1 MNRNLLLLNITGIS
15 LTALA
20 CAHAEN
26 GFYVRADVGGTW
38 TEDTELREYFGSVA
52 PGSKV
57 TFTPGGRFGIN
68 GGYQLTDW
76 FAAEAQMGVMTS
88 SIDTM
93 TGADRVDAFFSNYP
107 FLLNGRFQWP
117 STCRF
122 TPYIGGGAG
131 LSVATV
137 SIDEID
143 LNGTSIEGTSADA
156 VFGYQGFAGISYR
169 LNDSMLLGLEYRYY
183 GTTAPSWDAENISGH
198 MKFGRI
204 ETHAVTFAFTY
215 KF

>member
-20 CAHAEN
+20 GAHAEN

-88 SIDTM
+88 SIDRPGT
-93 TGADRVDAFFSNYP
+93 T
-107 FLLNGRFQWP
+107 L
-117 STCRF
+117 
-122 TPYIGGGAG
+122 
-131 LSVATV
+131 VAAV
-137 SIDEID
+137 MAMKAASRSGSI
-143 LNGTSIEGTSADA
+143 
-156 VFGYQGFAGISYR
+156 GISESPATWGSPGRCAGGPGQSRSPFPAAPMDRWLR
-169 LNDSMLLGLEYRYY
+169 LSRHPAAARRA
-183 GTTAPSWDAENISGH
+183 APTG
-198 MKFGRI
+198 
-204 ETHAVTFAFTY
+204 
-215 KF
+215 